1 MLFRALWSNKTTR
14 ITAIK
19 AAAEGATRRPLSR
32 GAPPLQRRRGS
43 TSSGERG
50 EDGEGGGG
58 GGGGGPFF
66 RRDVRPVSVGGLFTA
81 TLGLLGLFHLG
92 IDHETREAARL
103 KEEVERE
110 DRELE
115 ERRRRRRERQRRAWE
130 REHQD
135 DGQRQGVAQ
144 REEEDPHDRK
154 DKKR

>member
-1 MLFRALWSNKTTR
+1 MLFRALWSYKTAG

-19 AAAEGATRRPLSR
+19 AAAEGPTR
-32 GAPPLQRRRGS
+32 GAPTLQRRHGS

-50 EDGEGGGG
+50 EDGEGG

-115 ERRRRRRERQRRAWE
+115 ERRRRRRERQRREWE

-154 DKKR
+154 DKRR